1 VILTFFKEG
10 IGNNL
15 TMPSGSWVWVLNL
28 GSWKWVLGQGLLVLA
43 ESLLIYFGLVF
54 VKWGTVLNLLYTKQT
69 PWSEEKP
76 FVYWI
81 RFEKLFLVSFLLVFV
96 N

>member
-1 VILTFFKEG
+1 LG
-10 IGNNL
+10 LGN
-15 TMPSGSWVWVLNL
+15 GSWD
-28 GSWKWVLGQGLLVLA
+28 LGQGLLILA
-43 ESLLIYFGLVF
+43 ESLLIYFGLVL
-54 VKWGTVLNLLYTKQT
+54 VKWGTGQGLLILAESLLIYFGFVFVRVLSLEPFCMPSKHLVAN
-69 PWSEEKP
+69 KP